1 MYLLLKPFLDFIISI
16 FILIISAPLIILICC
31 FLKIFTKG
39 NIFFIHKRIGYNG
52 QVFSLYKFRT
62 MKHNRD
68 ILLQNHFKDNK
79 NAKIEWEQNQKLKND
94 PRITMVGYFLRE
106 FSLDEVPQ
114 ILNILKG
121 DMSFVGPRP
130 IVQKEIDKYGEVF
143 NDYVRHKPGLTGL
156 WQVSGRNNR
165 TYKERVE
172 MDLYYMENKSLWLD
186 LKILVKTIPAVLL
199 RKGAY

>member
-1 MYLLLKPFLDFIISI
+1 MILILIAPFVI
-16 FILIISAPLIILICC
+16 FICF
-31 FLKIFTKG
+31 FLKIFTEG
-39 NIFFIHKRIGYNG
+39 DVFFVHRRIGLKG
-52 QVFSLYKFRT
+52 KAFSLYKFRT

-68 ILLQNHFKDNK
+68 ILLQNYFKDNE

-94 PRITMVGYFLRE
+94 PRITRVGYFLRE
-106 FSLDEVPQ
+106 FSLDEIPQ

-156 WQVSGRNNR
+156 WQVSGRNNT
-165 TYKERVE
+165 TYKERVD
-172 MDLYYMENKSLWLD
+172 MDLHYMRNKSLWLD
-186 LKILVKTIPAVLL
+186 LKILVKTIPVVLL
-199 RKGAY
+199 RYGAY